1 MKISIIT
8 VCYNAQKTIER
19 TLLSVFSQTYPDKEF
34 VVIDGGSSDGTL
46 EILKKYAD
54 KIDVL
59 VSEPDKG
66 IYDAMNKG
74 VAKSSGDYLIF
85 INSDD
90 YFYDEFVLE
99 RVAQAPRAD
108 FIFGDQY
115 CEENGIRSLAKNLDA
130 LNVYHMF
137 RGFFAHQSIL
147 AKRELFLKYG
157 NFDLSYKICADW
169 DWILRCLVNGAT
181 TTRVDTPI
189 AVFTVG
195 GASGIAG
202 KKGLISRERKQLI
215 RKNLGSL
222 PVENTLMRTEKL
234 FRNLLRKTG
243 LDRCIDSLMRT
254 RLLKKFP
261 PKNLPSS
268 RRDASI
274 KKCTEG

>member
-8 VCYNAQKTIER
+8 VSYNAEATIER
-19 TLLSVFSQTYPDKEF
+19 TLLSVFSQTYSDKEF

-115 CEENGIRSLAKNLDA
+115 DEEDGRRELAQNLGA
-130 LNVYHMF
+130 LDVYHMF
-137 RGFFAHQSIL
+137 RGHFAHQSIL
-147 AKRELFLKYG
+147 AKRELFQKYG
-157 NFDLSYKICADW
+157 SFDLSYKICADW

-189 AVFTVG
+189 AVFSVG

-202 KKGLISRERKQLI
+202 KKGLLSRERKQLI

-222 PVENTLMRTEKL
+222 PVENALMKTEKL

-243 LDRCIDSLMRT
+243 LDKSIDSLIRAK
-254 RLLKKFP
+254 LLKKFP

-268 RRDASI
+268 R
-274 KKCTEG
+274 

>member
-8 VCYNAQKTIER
+8 VSYNAKSTIER
-19 TLLSVFSQTYPDKEF
+19 TIRSVLAQTHPDKEF
-34 VVIDGGSSDGTL
+34 VVIDGGSTDGTL

-54 KIDVL
+54 KIDIL

-74 VAKSSGDYLIF
+74 VAKASGDYLIF
-85 INSDD
+85 INADD

-99 RVAQAPRAD
+99 RVAQAPHAD

-115 CEENGIRSLAKNLDA
+115 DEEDGIRELAQNLDA
-130 LNVYHMF
+130 LDVYHMF
-137 RGFFAHQSIL
+137 RGYFAHQSIL
-147 AKRELFLKYG
+147 AKRELFQKYG

-181 TTRVDTPI
+181 TTRINSPI

-202 KKGLISRERKQLI
+202 KKGLLSRERKQLI

-222 PVENTLMRTEKL
+222 PVENALMKTEKL

-243 LDRCIDSLMRT
+243 LNKCIDALIRT

-261 PKNLPSS
+261 PKTFL
-268 RRDASI
+268 
-274 KKCTEG
+274 

>member
-1 MKISIIT
+1 MKITIIT
-8 VCYNAQKTIER
+8 VCYNAKTTIER
-19 TLLSVFSQTYPDKEF
+19 TLLSVFSQTHEQKELI
-34 VVIDGGSSDGTL
+34 VIDGGSTDGTL

-74 VAKSSGDYLIF
+74 VANASGDYLIF
-85 INSDD
+85 INADD
-90 YFYDEFVLE
+90 YFYDEFALE
-99 RVAQAPRAD
+99 RVAQAPHAD

-115 CEENGIRSLAKNLDA
+115 DEEDGVRTLSDNLDA
-130 LNVYHMF
+130 LDVYHMF
-137 RGFFAHQSIL
+137 RGYFAHQSIL
-147 AKRELFLKYG
+147 AKRELFQKYG

-181 TTRVDTPI
+181 TARVDAPI

-202 KKGLISRERKQLI
+202 KKGLLSRERKRLI
-215 RKNLGSL
+215 KENLGSL
-222 PVENTLMRTEKL
+222 PVENALMKTEKL

-243 LDRCIDSLMRT
+243 LNKGIDALIRT

-261 PKNLPSS
+261 PKTFL
-268 RRDASI
+268 
-274 KKCTEG
+274 